1 MTEHTIFDSPLGP
14 LTLVARDGVLCG
26 LYFRGHWTRPDRA
39 RFGARN
45 DAAFD
50 DARRQL
56 TEYFAG
62 ERTTFDLP
70 TRSDGDEFQQRVW
83 ALIDAIPY
91 GETATYGELA
101 RALGDAR
108 LARDVGAAVG
118 QNPLSLVRPCHRVVG
133 KDGKLTGYAGGL
145 ERKRALLE
153 LEAGVPQL
161 F

>member
-1 MTEHTIFDSPLGP
+1 M
-14 LTLVARDGVLCG
+14 
-26 LYFRGHWTRPDRA
+26 
-39 RFGARN
+39 
-45 DAAFD
+45 
-50 DARRQL
+50 
-56 TEYFAG
+56 
-62 ERTTFDLP
+62 
-70 TRSDGDEFQQRVW
+70 W

-101 RALGDAR
+101 RELGDAR

>member
-26 LYFRGHWTRPDRA
+26 VYFPGHWTRPDRS
-39 RFGARN
+39 RFGAPN
-45 DAAFD
+45 DAAF
-50 DARRQL
+50 AQVRRQL

-62 ERTTFDLP
+62 ERTTFELH
-70 TRSDGDEFQQRVW
+70 TSSEGDDFQQRVW

-101 RALGDAR
+101 RSLGDPR
-108 LARDVGAAVG
+108 LARDVGIAVG
-118 QNPLSLVRPCHRVVG
+118 QNPLSLIRPCHRVVG
-133 KDGKLTGYAGGL
+133 KNGKLTGYAGGL

>member
-1 MTEHTIFDSPLGP
+1 M
-14 LTLVARDGVLCG
+14 ARDGLLSGV
-26 LYFRGHWTRPDRA
+26 YFPGHWTRPDRS

-45 DAAFD
+45 DAAFED
-50 DARRQL
+50 VRRQL

-62 ERTTFDLP
+62 ERTAFELQTS
-70 TRSDGDEFQQRVW
+70 SDGDDFQQRVW

-91 GETATYGELA
+91 GRTATYGELA
-101 RALGDAR
+101 GSLGDVR
-108 LARDVGAAVG
+108 LARDVGTAVG
-118 QNPLSLVRPCHRVVG
+118 QNPLSLIRPCHRVVG